1 MQLSRRLMTA
11 VLAGAALISLPALA
25 DDSIK
30 IEDPHVRLVPP
41 GTPNTGAF
49 MVIKN
54 TGNTDHKVVKAESP
68 VSKVVELHNHIN
80 DNGVMRMR
88 PVEGIELK
96 AKGEAVLKPGSLHI
110 MLIGLK
116 QDLKEGEVVP
126 ITLKLDDGSS
136 TKIEAPV
143 RKIQVQAAKPAEEA
157 APAGHMDHSHMK
169 H

>member
-1 MQLSRRLMTA
+1 MKLPTRLLT
-11 VLAGAALISLPALA
+11 AALACAALVTLPAFA
-25 DDSIK
+25 DEAIK
-30 IEDPHVRLVPP
+30 VEDPHVRLVPT

-54 TGNTDHKVVKAESP
+54 VSNADRKVVKAESP

-88 PVEGIELK
+88 PVPDIDIK
-96 AKGEAVLKPGSLHI
+96 AKGEAVLKPGSLHV

-116 QDLKEGEVVP
+116 QDLKEGDVVP

-143 RKIQVQAAKPAEEA
+143 RKIQVQAAKPEDM
-157 APAGHMDHSHMK
+157 GHQGHGAMK

>member
-1 MQLSRRLMTA
+1 MRLHRRLIT
-11 VLAGAALISLPALA
+11 AALACASLVTLPAFA
-25 DDSIK
+25 DSAIK
-30 IEDPHVRLVPP
+30 VEDPYVRLVPG

-54 TGNTDHKVVKAESP
+54 GGSADRKLLKAESP
-68 VSKVVELHNHIN
+68 AAKTVELHNHIN

-88 PVEGIELK
+88 PVPEVEVK

-116 QDLKEGEVVP
+116 QDLKEGDVVP
-126 ITLKLDDGSS
+126 ITLKLDDGSA
-136 TKIEAPV
+136 TQVEAPV
-143 RKIQVQAAKPAEEA
+143 RRIQVQAAKPEA
-157 APAGHMDHSHMK
+157 MDHSQHK

>member
-1 MQLSRRLMTA
+1 MQLQLRH
-11 VLAGAALISLPALA
+11 LAAALTCSLWVALPAQA
-25 DDSIK
+25 DSGIK
-30 IEDPHVRLVPP
+30 VEDPYVRLVPP

-54 TGNTDHKVVKAESP
+54 TSNADRKVLKAESP
-68 VSKVVELHNHIN
+68 VAKVVELHNHIN

-88 PVEGIELK
+88 PVADVELK

-116 QDLKEGEVVP
+116 QELKEGDQVP
-126 ITLKLDDGSS
+126 ITLNFDDGSS
-136 TKIEAPV
+136 TKLEAPV
-143 RKIQVQAAKPAEEA
+143 RKIQVQPAPME
-157 APAGHMDHSHMK
+157 GMDHDMHMK

>member
-1 MQLSRRLMTA
+1 MQLHRRLIS
-11 VLAGAALISLPALA
+11 AALACSALFALPALA
-25 DDSIK
+25 DSPIK
-30 IEDPHVRLVPP
+30 VEDPYVRLVPT

-54 TGNTDHKVVKAESP
+54 TGNADRKVLKAESP

-88 PVEGIELK
+88 PVADIEVK
-96 AKGEAVLKPGSLHI
+96 AKGEAVLQPGSLHV

-116 QDLKEGEVVP
+116 QDLKEGDVVP
-126 ITLKLDDGSS
+126 ITLKLDDGSA

-143 RKIQVQAAKPAEEA
+143 RRIQVPAAKPEEMGQDNHGA
-157 APAGHMDHSHMK
+157 MK

>member
-1 MQLSRRLMTA
+1 MQLPRRLFT
-11 VLAGAALISLPALA
+11 AALACAALTTLPAFA
-25 DDSIK
+25 EEGIK
-30 IEDPHVRLVPP
+30 VEDPYVRLVPN

-49 MVIKN
+49 MVIRN
-54 TGNTDHKVVKAESP
+54 AGSTDHKVLKAESP
-68 VSKVVELHNHIN
+68 VAKAVELHNHVN

-88 PVEGIELK
+88 PVADIELK

-136 TKIEAPV
+136 TKVEAPV
-143 RKIQVQAAKPAEEA
+143 RKIQVQAAKPEEM
-157 APAGHMDHSHMK
+157 GHGAMK